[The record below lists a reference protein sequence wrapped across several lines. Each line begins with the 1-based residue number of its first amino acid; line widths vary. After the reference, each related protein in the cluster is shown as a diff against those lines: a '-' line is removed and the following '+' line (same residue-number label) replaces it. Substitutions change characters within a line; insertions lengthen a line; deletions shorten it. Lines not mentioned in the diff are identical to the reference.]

1 MRCKINVSRLKILKK
16 GNNKRIWSTSEII
29 RLIFIILS
37 QRKGAFLKSS
47 FHHTFCFFFK
57 GNLLE

>member
-29 RLIFIILS
+29 RLIFIILRK
-37 QRKGAFLKSS
+37 RKGAFLKSS
-47 FHHTFCFFFK
+47 FHHTFCFFF
-57 GNLLE
+57 